1 MAREKRVVLILVE
14 GPSDENALLE
24 PMQAALN
31 FAANGAPPEAR
42 ALAFH
47 CDVTTVRPFSW
58 EASFAVKDRV
68 RDTVRQF
75 VVDRIA
81 SRHEY
86 EWTDLDRIIH
96 IVDLDGAFIPNEC
109 IVEGDCD
116 GFVYGRDSITA
127 RDTARVVDRNERKS
141 AALLELAGTRE
152 LKHRKHA
159 VPYRVYFMSR
169 NLEHALYGSVREFS
183 DDEKRQLSAAFG
195 KKSPEPT
202 PRVSSI
208 APKRGRK
215 VRAIPWRR
223 HGATPGKALIPSTGA
238 QAFTS
243 SSLTLNRNLRP
254 GHPLPRIRKPECRA
268 GACAR
273 RSTFGSRCSPF

>member
-1 MAREKRVVLILVE
+1 MAREEAGSSLISSWR

-47 CDVTTVRPFSW
+47 CDVTTVRPFSVGRPPSPSRTGCATPC
-58 EASFAVKDRV
+58 ASSSS
-68 RDTVRQF
+68 T
-75 VVDRIA
+75 A
-81 SRHEY
+81 SRRGTSTNGPTSTGSSTSST
-86 EWTDLDRIIH
+86 WTAPSYRTSASST
-96 IVDLDGAFIPNEC
+96 G
-109 IVEGDCD
+109 GCD

-195 KKSPEPT
+195 KKYRNDPEGFINLL
-202 PRVSSI
+202 RSGDV
-208 APKRGRK
+208 K
-215 VRAIPWRR
+215 VPGDTVEETWRYARER
-223 HGATPGKALIPSTGA
+223 H
-238 QAFTS
+238 
-243 SSLTLNRNLRP
+243 
-254 GHPLPRIRKPECRA
+254 
-268 GACAR
+268 
-273 RSTFGSRCSPF
+273 

>member
-31 FAANGAPPEAR
+31 IAADDASPEAR
-42 ALAFH
+42 TLAFH

-58 EASFAVKDRV
+58 EVSLTVKDRV

-81 SRHEY
+81 TRHEY

-109 IVEGDCD
+109 IVEGDYD
-116 GFVYGRDSITA
+116 GFAYGLDSITA
-127 RDTARVVDRNERKS
+127 KDVSKVVDRNERKS

-152 LKHRKHA
+152 LKHRKRA
-159 VPYRVYFMSR
+159 VPYCVYFMSR
-169 NLEHALYGSVREFS
+169 NLEHALYGSAREFS
-183 DDEKRQLSAAFG
+183 DEEKKLSAAFG
-195 KKSPEPT
+195 KKYRNDPKGFIGLLRNGDVRVPGDTAEETWHYARKGTNSLHRGSNLHLFFSGSEPESPPRPSAPQEP
-202 PRVSSI
+202 
-208 APKRGRK
+208 
-215 VRAIPWRR
+215 
-223 HGATPGKALIPSTGA
+223 KA
-238 QAFTS
+238 
-243 SSLTLNRNLRP
+243 R
-254 GHPLPRIRKPECRA
+254 
-268 GACAR
+268 
-273 RSTFGSRCSPF
+273 

>member
-31 FAANGAPPEAR
+31 FAANGAPPSEGAR
-42 ALAFH
+42 FH

-96 IVDLDGAFIPNEC
+96 IVDLDAPSYRTSASSRGTAM
-109 IVEGDCD
+109 
-116 GFVYGRDSITA
+116 DS
-127 RDTARVVDRNERKS
+127 S
-141 AALLELAGTRE
+141 MAATLSPPGT
-152 LKHRKHA
+152 
-159 VPYRVYFMSR
+159 
-169 NLEHALYGSVREFS
+169 
-183 DDEKRQLSAAFG
+183 
-195 KKSPEPT
+195 
-202 PRVSSI
+202 
-208 APKRGRK
+208 
-215 VRAIPWRR
+215 
-223 HGATPGKALIPSTGA
+223 
-238 QAFTS
+238 
-243 SSLTLNRNLRP
+243 
-254 GHPLPRIRKPECRA
+254 PL
-268 GACAR
+268 GW
-273 RSTFGSRCSPF
+273 

>member
-96 IVDLDGAFIPNEC
+96 IVVC
-109 IVEGDCD
+109 
-116 GFVYGRDSITA
+116 FV
-127 RDTARVVDRNERKS
+127 
-141 AALLELAGTRE
+141 
-152 LKHRKHA
+152 
-159 VPYRVYFMSR
+159 
-169 NLEHALYGSVREFS
+169 
-183 DDEKRQLSAAFG
+183 KR
-195 KKSPEPT
+195 
-202 PRVSSI
+202 I
-208 APKRGRK
+208 
-215 VRAIPWRR
+215 
-223 HGATPGKALIPSTGA
+223 
-238 QAFTS
+238 
-243 SSLTLNRNLRP
+243 
-254 GHPLPRIRKPECRA
+254 
-268 GACAR
+268 
-273 RSTFGSRCSPF
+273 

>member
-58 EASFAVKDRV
+58 EASFAVKDKV

-127 RDTARVVDRNERKS
+127 RDTARVVDRK
-141 AALLELAGTRE
+141 RE
-152 LKHRKHA
+152 
-159 VPYRVYFMSR
+159 
-169 NLEHALYGSVREFS
+169 
-183 DDEKRQLSAAFG
+183 
-195 KKSPEPT
+195 
-202 PRVSSI
+202 
-208 APKRGRK
+208 K
-215 VRAIPWRR
+215 V
-223 HGATPGKALIPSTGA
+223 
-238 QAFTS
+238 
-243 SSLTLNRNLRP
+243 
-254 GHPLPRIRKPECRA
+254 CRA
-268 GACAR
+268 A
-273 RSTFGSRCSPF
+273 